1 VSASARIISSGV
13 GAMSSANA
21 PRTDSVPCSTVIAS
35 GRAARCGRGRQ
46 GPLDTGRWPSKVTVR
61 PTWPGGTGQNG
72 SVSGIEWLKVTD
84 PAAKPPLVPPD
95 TDLRVLLPDTED
107 FAAAA
112 AEFSAAGAQ
121 VRRVKYLLEDEAISA
136 SREHREVISRVCG
149 LSIPYRGTYTKATG
163 SAVAAARDAFALM
176 WQDAEPFGP
185 PPAEEASEA
194 KASEAKAS
202 QARAS
207 EAETSAAAVVT
218 EELAPFL
225 PYRTLNQA
233 QAEVVPEILGHDR
246 NLLVVAPTGAGKT
259 VMGMV
264 AALRAVVQQG
274 RKAAWLVPQRSLAD
288 ELDGELASWRA
299 RGLRVERLSG
309 EYATDMTRIKDA
321 DMWVATTEKFEALCR
336 SAALRESLGDVGV
349 VVVDEIHMLGDATR
363 GPVLEALL
371 TRIRGGAAETRIV
384 GLSATV
390 SNAEQVAEWLGA
402 DLIRSSWRPTRL
414 TWQLPV
420 IGADADFVA
429 AEAART
435 RLASAIAGLVT
446 RDGGSVIVF
455 CGSKRNVRRTAL
467 VIAASRGVNI
477 SGVQQTDTRRLEQ
490 ICREARIGLH
500 YAGWEHRREA
510 ERAFRK
516 READV
521 LIATSTVAAGVNLPA
536 RAVIIADTQ
545 IGLETLDVA
554 TVQQMFGRAGRVGA
568 GEDRGWAFMITDER
582 ERAGWQAK
590 LVAGHAVRSQIL
602 GSLPDHV
609 LGEAVQQQRHTFLTA
624 SEAEQWWV
632 HTLAYHQGRRSTAA
646 LNQAVGFLS
655 SAQMLTVEAG
665 GERRLKPT
673 ELGRM
678 TARLM
683 VAPVEGDRLRHALFD
698 AGVPASA
705 RQAEAV
711 LAGALATAMPELA
724 RARVGEDAKSA
735 LARLLESYDRAAD
748 AGSNGGQQ
756 GSGKQGSGKQG
767 TGQQGTGQQR
777 GDLARAAL
785 LTVVNAP
792 GASPPAVRQIGGVP
806 YPAMY
811 QVLVEAPRYL
821 SWVAG
826 QGQFGTI
833 HPCWA
838 IVAADL
844 ELRIAW
850 RMLQP
855 PRGSGRLLW
864 ACEQMATPAHAA
876 QVVPQLWRAARARG
890 HAGPDWPG
898 NAPPAGCRLD
908 ADEYLAFLRNRATGA
923 AIEIADGM
931 VTARAPAGSV
941 LAVWTGSRYQVT
953 PVARGPVVVP
963 LPPPD
968 PADRAR
974 GWTGAAIFTRRD
986 DYRGT
991 GWLAA
996 YSRVQDQDQ
1005 APNQDQDRGMER
1017 EVVTPAGD

>member
-1 VSASARIISSGV
+1 
-13 GAMSSANA
+13 
-21 PRTDSVPCSTVIAS
+21 
-35 GRAARCGRGRQ
+35 
-46 GPLDTGRWPSKVTVR
+46 
-61 PTWPGGTGQNG
+61 
-72 SVSGIEWLKVTD
+72 VSGIEWLKVTD

-95 TDLRVLLPDTED
+95 TDLRVLLPDTDD
-107 FAAAA
+107 FAIAA

-121 VRRVKYLLEDEAISA
+121 VRRVKYLLEDEVIAA
-136 SREHREVISRVCG
+136 HREHRGVLSRVCG
-149 LSIPYRGTYTKATG
+149 LSSPDRGTYTKAAG
-163 SAVAAARDAFALM
+163 SAVAAAREAFALM
-176 WQDAEPFGP
+176 WRDGEPFGP
-185 PPAEEASEA
+185 LASA
-194 KASEAKAS
+194 KTA
-202 QARAS
+202 
-207 EAETSAAAVVT
+207 EAETSAGTLVAA
-218 EELAPFL
+218 ELAPFL
-225 PYRTLNQA
+225 PYRTLNRA
-233 QAEVVPEILGHDR
+233 QAEVVPEILGHDQ

-288 ELDGELASWRA
+288 ELDRELETWRA
-299 RGLRVERLSG
+299 QGLKVERLSG
-309 EYATDMTRIKDA
+309 EYATDMARIRDA

-336 SAALRESLGDVGV
+336 TAALRESLADVGV

-371 TRIRGGAAETRIV
+371 TRIRAGAAETRIV

-402 DLIRSSWRPTRL
+402 ALIRSSWRPTRL

-420 IGADADFVA
+420 IGANADFAVT
-429 AEAART
+429 ESART
-435 RLASAIAGLVT
+435 RLAAAIAGLVS

-477 SGVQQTDTRRLEQ
+477 SGVQQADTRRLEQ
-490 ICREARIGLH
+490 VCREARIGLH

-545 IGLETLDVA
+545 IGLEALDVA

-582 ERAGWQAK
+582 ERANWQAK

-624 SEAEQWWV
+624 NDAEQWWV

-646 LNQAVGFLS
+646 LRQAVGFLG

-665 GERRLKPT
+665 GERRLMPT

-683 VAPVEGDRLRHALFD
+683 VPPVEGDRLRQALCAAAVPGS
-698 AGVPASA
+698 AG
-705 RQAEAV
+705 QAEAV
-711 LAGALATAMPELA
+711 LAGVLATTVPKLA
-724 RARVGEDAKSA
+724 RARVSEDAKAA
-735 LARLLESYDRAAD
+735 LARLLESYDRAPGTGSD
-748 AGSNGGQQ
+748 AGQRYSVQQGLGQQ
-756 GSGKQGSGKQG
+756 A
-767 TGQQGTGQQR
+767 TVPQR

-785 LTVVNAP
+785 LTAVNEP
-792 GASPPAVRQIGGVP
+792 GAFHPAVRQIGGVP

-811 QVLVEAPRYL
+811 QVLEEAPRYL
-821 SWVAG
+821 RWVAS
-826 QGQFGTI
+826 QGLFGTI

-850 RMLQP
+850 RMLRP

-864 ACEQMATPAHAA
+864 ACGQMATAAYAA

-890 HAGPDWPG
+890 HASPDWPG

-908 ADEYLAFLRNRATGA
+908 AAEYLAFLGSRATGA
-923 AIEIADGM
+923 AIEIAGGM

-941 LAVWTGSRYQVT
+941 LAAWTGSRYQVT
-953 PVARGPVVVP
+953 PVKSGSVVAP

-968 PADRAR
+968 PGDPAR
-974 GWTGAAIFTRRD
+974 DNSGAAIFTRRD
-986 DYRGT
+986 DYHGT

-996 YSRVQDQDQ
+996 YSRVQDQV
-1005 APNQDQDRGMER
+1005 QDQGTER
-1017 EVVTPAGD
+1017 AVATPSGD